1 MTRIFDMVRAPPEKR
16 MRARYHYRRMPPDE
30 ISAALDA
37 LDLTVGQFSR
47 MIGARYNGPE
57 DSTVQKWLDGK
68 LDPPTHLPALLAL
81 IALPCGV
88 ETAKTA
94 AERFIY
100 EEDSE

>member
-1 MTRIFDMVRAPPEKR
+1 
-16 MRARYHYRRMPPDE
+16 MPPAE

-81 IALPCGV
+81 LALPCGV
-88 ETAKTA
+88 ETAKKA
-94 AERFIY
+94 AEAYI